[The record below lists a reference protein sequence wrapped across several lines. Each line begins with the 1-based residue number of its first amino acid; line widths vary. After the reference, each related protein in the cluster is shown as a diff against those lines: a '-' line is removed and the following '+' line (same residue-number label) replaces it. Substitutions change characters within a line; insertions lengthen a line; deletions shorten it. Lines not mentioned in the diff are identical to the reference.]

1 MEDVLDLYEAA
12 PDPKRPRLGFDER
25 PCQLIGQIVAP
36 LPMKPA
42 RVKREDNEYKRNGT
56 AVVLLAYD
64 LESGRRFVEVR
75 KRRTKADYA
84 DFMYRLVKEHY
95 ANVKQIR
102 LVQDN
107 LNTHSYGSFYEHL
120 EAETAHWLKN
130 KIEFHFTPK
139 HGSWLNMAE
148 LELSALS
155 RQCLDRRI
163 ESKEALAQE
172 ARAWEQQRNERGV
185 KLSWSFT
192 TTVAREKLKRHY
204 DNLKPKN

>member
-1 MEDVLDLYEAA
+1 MEDVLDLYEAT

-36 LPMKPA
+36 LPMKPG
-42 RVKREDNEYKRNGT
+42 RVKREDNEYKRHGT

-64 LESGRRFVEVR
+64 LDSGRRFVEVR

-95 ANVKQIR
+95 ADVKQVR
-102 LVQDN
+102 LVQEN

-120 EAETAHWLKN
+120 DVETAHWLKN
-130 KIEFHFTPK
+130 KVEFHFTPK

-163 ESKEALAQE
+163 ESQEALAQE

-185 KLSWSFT
+185 RLSWSFT
-192 TTVAREKLKRHY
+192 TPVAREKLKRHY
-204 DNLKPKN
+204 DNLRPKN